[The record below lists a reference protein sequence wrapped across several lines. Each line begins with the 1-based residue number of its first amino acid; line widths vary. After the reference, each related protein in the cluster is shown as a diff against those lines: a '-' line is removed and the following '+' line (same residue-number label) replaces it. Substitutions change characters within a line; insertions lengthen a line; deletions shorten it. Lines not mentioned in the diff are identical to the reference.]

1 MTKRQARLFAY
12 ISSIGFALVFIAL
25 TIHSHTRFGELTN
38 AENITPQ
45 IVEGKHVWHRNN
57 CINCHTLLGEGA
69 YYAPDLTKI
78 TQQRGEAYLTA
89 FLQDPSQFY
98 SHEKHRRVMP
108 NPKLSAQ
115 EIADVIAFLD
125 WVSHID
131 TGGWPPRPIHV
142 SGGTLPGTADLAS
155 ARGQDA
161 AGSELA
167 APSARGEELF
177 RSAIGA
183 CSACHST
190 TPGTDGAG
198 PSLAGIVGR
207 ADEVV
212 VSDNYHGEA
221 TDAASYIREA
231 IEKPSAH
238 LAPGPRYSANG
249 MSLMPN
255 NYGQKLST
263 EQIDSL
269 VDYLLTLK

>member
-25 TIHSHTRFGELTN
+25 TIHTHTRFDELTN

-45 IVEGKHVWHRNN
+45 VVEGKHVWHRNN

-69 YYAPDLTKI
+69 YYAPDLTQI

-108 NPKLSAQ
+108 NPKLTLQ
-115 EIADVIAFLD
+115 EISDVIAFLD

-131 TGGWPPRPIHV
+131 TGGWPPRPILV
-142 SGGTLPGTADLAS
+142 SGGTTIPGATVVPPRD
-155 ARGQDA
+155 QNA
-161 AGSELA
+161 AGGDLG
-167 APSARGEELF
+167 APSARGDELF

-190 TPGTDGAG
+190 TPGADGAG
-198 PSLAGIVGR
+198 PSLAGIVDR
-207 ADEVV
+207 ATEAVAS
-212 VSDNYHGEA
+212 SDYKGEA
-221 TDAASYIREA
+221 TDAESYLREA
-231 IEKPSAH
+231 IELPSAH
-238 LAPGPRYSANG
+238 LAPGARYSANG

-255 NYGQKLST
+255 NYREKLT
-263 EQIDSL
+263 TAQIDSL
-269 VDYLLTLK
+269 VEYLLTLK